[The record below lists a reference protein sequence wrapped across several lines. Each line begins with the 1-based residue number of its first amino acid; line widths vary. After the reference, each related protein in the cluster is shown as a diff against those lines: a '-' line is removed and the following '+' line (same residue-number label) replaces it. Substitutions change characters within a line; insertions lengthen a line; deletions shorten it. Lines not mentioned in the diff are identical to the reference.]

1 MIISAKGLTKAY
13 GTDVILDG
21 VSFHVNEGDRIG
33 IVGINGAGKT
43 TLLRILAGELEA
55 DAGDFFVPS
64 DTTIGYLRQNDR
76 FSSENTVIEEVTN
89 IFSDLREMEA
99 KIAELDEQVSKLSE
113 EGRYNEAE
121 DLMIMEQQIGETFRD
136 RGGFSYRGQITGI
149 LRSMAFDESF
159 YNKKIDT
166 LSGGERTRL
175 ALACLLLEK
184 PDVLFLDEPTNHLD
198 IGTLKWLEQYL
209 KSYSGTMIIVSHD
222 RYFLDSTVNRIFEI
236 ENHKLHIYDG
246 GYTTY
251 AEKKRQLRE
260 EQMRKYTKQQTEIR
274 RQEDMIR
281 LMKQRGTK
289 KFAKRA
295 LSREKR
301 LEAVERVERPDGM
314 QKKMKIFFKEN
325 FKSGSDVYYVED
337 VSKGF
342 GYGSNRK
349 QLFEHVNMDIKRGE
363 RIGIVGPNGI
373 GKTTLLR
380 ILTEEI
386 KPDTG
391 YIKKGHNVEPGYYD
405 QSQERMTGG
414 NTLLEELQESYR
426 LYSDTEMRSIRGRF
440 LFTDDTVFLKVD
452 DLSGGEKARLALV
465 KLMLSGANVLI
476 MDEPTNHLDINSKEV
491 FEDALMDFPGAMIVV
506 SHDRYFLNKIPTRIL
521 ELGRDGLT
529 EYLGKYDYYEEK
541 KQKLK
546 MSGKAYLNEMR
557 DSAGSA
563 DKSGTGSGSGAGAGR
578 NAAGAGAALSSAEE
592 RRLKK
597 EKEAEERRL
606 RRKKESI
613 EAEIEKLEE
622 EARGL
627 AAELADPEVA
637 SDAGRL
643 SEISR
648 EMEENKEKLDECY
661 EKWLELQEI

>member
-1 MIISAKGLTKAY
+1 
-13 GTDVILDG
+13 
-21 VSFHVNEGDRIG
+21 
-33 IVGINGAGKT
+33 
-43 TLLRILAGELEA
+43 
-55 DAGDFFVPS
+55 
-64 DTTIGYLRQNDR
+64 
-76 FSSENTVIEEVTN
+76 
-89 IFSDLREMEA
+89 
-99 KIAELDEQVSKLSE
+99 
-113 EGRYNEAE
+113 
-121 DLMIMEQQIGETFRD
+121 
-136 RGGFSYRGQITGI
+136 
-149 LRSMAFDESF
+149 
-159 YNKKIDT
+159 
-166 LSGGERTRL
+166 
-175 ALACLLLEK
+175 
-184 PDVLFLDEPTNHLD
+184 
-198 IGTLKWLEQYL
+198 
-209 KSYSGTMIIVSHD
+209 
-222 RYFLDSTVNRIFEI
+222 
-236 ENHKLHIYDG
+236 
-246 GYTTY
+246 
-251 AEKKRQLRE
+251 
-260 EQMRKYTKQQTEIR
+260 
-274 RQEDMIR
+274 MIR

-426 LYSDTEMRSIRGRF
+426 LYSDTEMRSILGRF

>member
-1 MIISAKGLTKAY
+1 MIISAKGITKAY
-13 GTDVILDG
+13 GDDVILDG
-21 VSFHVNEGDRIG
+21 VSFHVSEGDRIG

-43 TLLRILAGELEA
+43 TLLRILAGEMDA
-55 DAGDFFVPS
+55 DAGDFFMPQ
-64 DTTIGYLRQNDR
+64 DLTIGYLRQNDR
-76 FSSENTVIEEVTN
+76 FRSENTVIEEATN
-89 IFSDLREMEA
+89 IFSDLIEMEEE
-99 KIAELDEQVSKLSE
+99 ITRLNSQVSRLSE
-113 EGRYNEAE
+113 EGRYDEAE
-121 DLMIMEQQIGETFRD
+121 DLMITQQQIGEAYRN
-136 RGGFSYRGQITGI
+136 RGGFTYRSRITGI

-159 YNKKIDT
+159 YDKKIDT

-209 KSYSGTMIIVSHD
+209 KSYTGTMIIVSHD

-236 ENHKLHIYDG
+236 ENHRLHIYDG
-246 GYTTY
+246 GYTAY

-260 EQMRKYTKQQTEIR
+260 EQLRKYSKQQAEIR

-281 LMKQRGTK
+281 LMKQRGTE

-301 LEAVERVERPDGM
+301 LDAMERVERPDGM

-325 FKSGSDVYYVED
+325 FKSGGDVYYAED
-337 VSKGF
+337 ISKGF

-349 QLFEHVNMDIKRGE
+349 QLFEHVDLDIKRGE
-363 RIGIVGPNGI
+363 RICIVGPNGI

-380 ILTEEI
+380 ILMEEI
-386 KPDTG
+386 KPDSG
-391 YIKKGHNVEPGYYD
+391 YLKKGHNVEPGYYD
-405 QSQERMTGG
+405 QAQEKMTGS
-414 NTLLEELQESYR
+414 NTLLEELTDSFR
-426 LYSDTEMRSIRGRF
+426 LYSDTEMRSILGRF
-440 LFTDDTVFLKVD
+440 LFTDDTVFLKVS
-452 DLSGGEKARLALV
+452 DLSGGEKARLSLV

-491 FEDALMDFPGAMIVV
+491 FEDALMDFPGAMIIV

-521 ELGRDGLT
+521 ELGRNGIT

-541 KQKLK
+541 KQKLQA
-546 MSGKAYLNEMR
+546 SGKAYLKEMNR
-557 DSAGSA
+557 DETSGSTA
-563 DKSGTGSGSGAGAGR
+563 ANTEAGSGSGGASGGAGD
-578 NAAGAGAALSSAEE
+578 GALSSAEE
-592 RRLKK
+592 RKLRK

-622 EARGL
+622 EAAEL
-627 AAELADPEVA
+627 AAELEKPEIAADP
-637 SDAGRL
+637 GKL
-643 SEISR
+643 SAISR
-648 EMEENKEKLDECY
+648 KMEENKEKLDDCY
-661 EKWLELQEI
+661 EKWVELQEI